1 MGNQLGLP
9 DPFYG
14 YSTLL
19 NIIIYVLL
27 PLFGGLQFF
36 RLRRAL
42 HVFQLE
48 GYKRRNF
55 LSWTRAHRDRSMWM
69 RTNSAKKPLAM
80 TGRAWRILVLA
91 VVLSVL
97 AVFGSWATAH
107 LLLGGWPLDVIAY
120 LLAAGLVFYF
130 SSSILTLSDWALTP
144 VQSTING
151 RYLRAARA
159 RLDSWHPL
167 VIGVTG
173 SYGKTSTKFFI
184 ERLVAPGG
192 VALATPGSYNTTM
205 GVVRTINEN
214 LRKEHRY
221 LIVEMGAKQRGDIAE
236 LVEFTRPHMA
246 LLTAIGPAHLESFGS
261 LDNVRKAKY
270 EIVAGLREDG
280 VAVMNTD
287 DPEVRALAD
296 DTQRVKVIRYGL
308 DPEGAP
314 HVSARGIETTSE
326 GTSFSVVDTRSGEGV
341 AATTTLLGRHSISN
355 VLGAVAVALEAGRS
369 LAELAGPIRRLT
381 AVEHRLQIIKGA
393 GGVTVIDDAF
403 NSNPDGAAAALD
415 VVGAMPGG
423 HKVVV
428 TPGMVELG
436 ELQAEAN
443 ERFGE
448 HAGRVADTL
457 IVVARVNREALV
469 AGAQRSNR
477 ARVVVVDTLAQ
488 AQEEMKSLLG
498 PGDVVLFENDLP
510 DQYEG

>member
-19 NIIIYVLL
+19 SIIIYVLL
-27 PLFGGLQFF
+27 PLFGVLQFI

-55 LSWTRAHRDRSMWM
+55 LSWVRAHRDRSLWM
-69 RTNSAKKPLAM
+69 HTNPAKKPLAM

-91 VVLSVL
+91 VILSIL
-97 AVFGSWATAH
+97 AVFGSWAGAH

-120 LLAAGLVFYF
+120 LLAVALVFYF
-130 SSSILTLSDWALTP
+130 SSEILTVSDWALTP
-144 VQSTING
+144 VQLTINR

-159 RLDSWHPL
+159 RLDAWRPL

-184 ERLVAPGG
+184 ESLVAPDGE
-192 VALATPGSYNTTM
+192 ALATPGSYNTTM

-214 LRKEHRY
+214 LHEEHRY

-236 LVEFTRPHMA
+236 LTGFTRPQIA
-246 LLTAIGPAHLESFGS
+246 VLTAIGPAHLESFGS
-261 LDNVRKAKY
+261 LENVRKAKY

-296 DTQRVKVIRYGL
+296 DTKRVKVIRYGL

-314 HVSARGIETTSE
+314 HVSAHGIETTLE
-326 GTSFSVVDTRSGEGV
+326 GTSFRVVDTRSGEDVG
-341 AATTTLLGRHSISN
+341 ATTTLLGRHSIGN
-355 VLGAVAVALEAGRS
+355 VLGAVAVTLETGRP
-369 LAELAGPIRRLT
+369 LAELAGPIGRLS

-403 NSNPDGAAAALD
+403 NSNPEGAAAALD
-415 VVGAMPGG
+415 VVDAMPGG
-423 HKVVV
+423 HKIVV

-436 ELQAEAN
+436 EFQAEAN

-457 IVVARVNREALV
+457 IVVARVNRDALV
-469 AGAQRSNR
+469 AGAERSRR